1 MCFDYKNTCT
11 CLHVRLNHS
20 IQVLCQTSV
29 KANQIHVLTYHVLQ
43 DSDLAAEEEEL
54 NSAQRRVL
62 DRTMAQLDAA
72 KHGIQIVNTFLK
84 ECAEPQPV
92 FYILAGTVLGAL
104 QEYFK
109 SQRQMASKIF
119 EVRLCS
125 MSPEESGISYVIARY
140 LLREGTSVDDMRKIR
155 ATVMKSITKFP
166 ALVRRLEVESADG
179 EHFKMLWQMAEHPQS
194 AYELWEEN
202 DAWID
207 ALRKKFIEESGR
219 KSLCTSA
226 KVDLKT
232 KYFKHY
238 ITNFG
243 CKGAFTF
250 TPLPRARTAIRQA
263 VENLGFGSNA
273 HYVVQTANICG
284 ANATAVEVGGDKKAA
299 ETGKKAADC
308 DEEISTPDSTSL
320 AAAWYGCNTL
330 GKEPVETWDAL
341 LRGDLAKYGVP
352 EVPPIGTRIVSG
364 ADIQEY
370 LDLHHKM
377 ADHTVGYA
385 DFEEAVS
392 RQHFHLLAKEA
403 QSKSRVSITLEQLAS
418 SAFNAGTAGDERG
431 RQKIQAVLDLLE
443 GAGEELTVSS
453 MIEILMEVLDMDDL
467 QEVIAIVENL
477 RFGKLVW
484 LPQRDSILC
493 KTLCKH
499 EDFFHKL
506 KRVMSSVRLQRT
518 STGKKALK
526 REQSKPLLDKEKL
539 LAIAKKNHKHKA
551 IREALT
557 GTGSDPMD
565 PFAQSRMFVSKT
577 FHDDVEA
584 EDPNLALCLRTIGEW
599 YEAFDSSGLTGRERA
614 RRMSNMHELFDAV
627 LGSHWYCHK
636 KPPSNIA
643 GMPLRLWFALAANC
657 DSADVLVNVK
667 LDPEAHAM
675 AGQKRRHEHSVHAPF
690 KIPRLA
696 EGTSAPAHTYIRAP
710 FVPVAA
716 PTQRDEKKVSKLV
729 RRLKDKLLKFR
740 YKGTYDL
747 EGGFSSLV
755 MMVGYKPAIQVALG
769 VLKKAQTLNRI
780 RLMGHRGFWFYR
792 SKRARYDYFVGRTVR
807 GRSLVDEWF
816 GKMGFAKHSKRDQ
829 QRDRTLMK
837 DVTLHARAYS
847 KRSSTVKRTIY
858 D

>member
-1 MCFDYKNTCT
+1 M
-11 CLHVRLNHS
+11 
-20 IQVLCQTSV
+20 I
-29 KANQIHVLTYHVLQ
+29 
-43 DSDLAAEEEEL
+43 AEEEEL
-54 NSAQRRVL
+54 NSAQRREL

-72 KHGIQIVNTFLK
+72 KHGIQNVTTFLK

-140 LLREGTSVDDMRKIR
+140 LLRDGTSVDDMRQIR

-179 EHFKMLWQMAEHPQS
+179 EHFKMLWQMAEQPQS
-194 AYELWEEN
+194 AYELWEKN
-202 DAWID
+202 DKWVHD
-207 ALRKKFIEESGR
+207 LRQKFIEESNR
-219 KSLCTSA
+219 KVLCVSA
-226 KVDLKT
+226 RVDLKQ

-243 CKGAFTF
+243 RKGGFTF

-273 HYVVQTANICG
+273 HYVVQTANIRAEEATG
-284 ANATAVEVGGDKKAA
+284 AVGR
-299 ETGKKAADC
+299 
-308 DEEISTPDSTSL
+308 
-320 AAAWYGCNTL
+320 
-330 GKEPVETWDAL
+330 EPGSWHVL
-341 LRGDLAKYGVP
+341 LEGDLRKYGVP
-352 EVPPIGTRIVSG
+352 EVPPVGARIVSG
-364 ADIQEY
+364 AEIQEY
-370 LDLHHKM
+370 LDLHYKM
-377 ADHTVGYA
+377 ADHTVGYE

-403 QSKSRVSITLEQLAS
+403 QSKSRVSITLEQLAN
-418 SAFNAGTAGDERG
+418 SAFYAGKSGDERG
-431 RQKIQAVLDLLE
+431 RQKIQTVLDLLE
-443 GAGEELTVSS
+443 GAGEELTDSD
-453 MIEILMEVLDMDDL
+453 MIKILLEVLDMDDL
-467 QEVIAIVENL
+467 QEVFAIIEKL
-477 RFGKLVW
+477 RYGRLVW

-518 STGKKALK
+518 SGSTGKNALK
-526 REQSKPLLDKEKL
+526 MEQSKPLLDKERL

-577 FHDDVEA
+577 FYDDVEA

-599 YEAFDSSGLTGRERA
+599 YEAFNNSGLTGSERA
-614 RRMSNMHELFDAV
+614 RRMSNMRELFDAV

-636 KPPSNIA
+636 KPPSSIA
-643 GMPLRLWFALAANC
+643 GMPLRLWFALAANS

-675 AGQKRRHEHSVHAPF
+675 AGQKRREEHSVHAPF
-690 KIPRLA
+690 KIPRMA
-696 EGTSAPAHTYIRAP
+696 EGTSVPGYTYTRAP
-710 FVPVAA
+710 FVPVVA
-716 PTQRDEKKVSKLV
+716 PTQGEEKQGSRLV
-729 RRLKDKLLKFR
+729 RRLQQKLVKYR
-740 YKGTYDL
+740 YAGTYDL
-747 EGGFSSLV
+747 EGGFSTLV
-755 MMVGYKPAIQVALG
+755 MMVGFKPGIHVALG

-780 RLMGHRGFWFYR
+780 RLAGHRGFWFYR
-792 SKRARYDYFVGRTVR
+792 SKRARYDYFVGRTAR
-807 GRSLVDEWF
+807 GKSLVDEWF
-816 GKMGFAKHSKRDQ
+816 GKMGFAKYSKRDQ

-837 DVTLHARAYS
+837 DVMLHARAYS
-847 KRSSTVKRTIY
+847 KRSSTVKKAIQ
-858 D
+858 DWLSCPEKAKISPKAQP